1 MKVNVSRVLLSLLV
15 IAIISLSFKALL
27 TVQLQE
33 VRSSLKEKIY
43 KDFINKFV
51 EEIDRIIEKIE
62 TETIPILKN
71 NEHLHSSQ
79 EVEKWA
85 MSIQGRKVINTMQ
98 ISLCMIEKFYYQKSN
113 RCSPKMTRTVQL
125 KRCSRKSAQLT
136 RLKID

>member
-62 TETIPILKN
+62 TETIPILRN

-85 MSIQGRKVINTMQ
+85 MSIQGGKVTNTMQ
-98 ISLCMIEKFYYQKSN
+98 I
-113 RCSPKMTRTVQL
+113 
-125 KRCSRKSAQLT
+125 
-136 RLKID
+136 